1 MNEGALRMQQSK
13 EYKVSS
19 LAKAVHV
26 LEAFSVK
33 TPELGVSEIA
43 QMLSYHKSTV
53 FNILSTYEKLGYV
66 AQNAQT
72 GKYYLD
78 LKLLHFTYVINS
90 HMGFKKFFQEPMTK
104 IAQMVGEVCYLG
116 VPHEHSVL
124 YIDAAFPQVGSN
136 FRSITG
142 ETAPMYCTG
151 LGKAMLA
158 FLPPEEQE
166 QVLALPRIKYTD
178 YTITE
183 LSALKE
189 NLDEIRRNGFAVD
202 NMEHE
207 FGIRC
212 VAVPVFGADQ
222 RLVAAVSVS
231 GPSLRF
237 DPVSIMRA
245 YQTINELVQPLQMRL

>member
-1 MNEGALRMQQSK
+1 MDQPTD
-13 EYKVSS
+13 YKVSS
-19 LAKAVHV
+19 LAKAVRV

-43 QMLSYHKSTV
+43 HMLGYHKSTV
-53 FNILSTYEKLGYV
+53 FNILSTYEKLGYI
-66 AQNAQT
+66 AQNPET

-78 LKLLHFTYVINS
+78 LKLLHFSYIINS
-90 HMGFKKFFQEPMTK
+90 HMGFKKFFQEPMMK
-104 IAQMVGEVCYLG
+104 IAQTVGEVCYLG

-124 YIDAAFPQVGSN
+124 YIDSAFPQAGSN

-151 LGKAMLA
+151 LGKVILA

-166 QVLALPRIKYTD
+166 QILALPREKYTD

-183 LSALKE
+183 LNALKE
-189 NLDEIRRNGFAVD
+189 NLDEIRRNGFSVD

-207 FGIRC
+207 YGVRC
-212 VAVPVFGADQ
+212 VAVPVFGVDHQ
-222 RLVAAVSVS
+222 LIAAVSVS

-245 YQTINELVQPLQMRL
+245 YQTINELIQPLQMKL